1 MVTATYA
8 GGDRLRVSVR
18 GHELTTDQPVADGGD
33 DTAPTPTELF
43 VGALA
48 ACVGYYAERYL
59 RRHEISTDGLT
70 VTCDYTWAEN
80 PHRVGAIDVAV
91 DAPALP
97 ADRRETFARVVEHC
111 TVHNT
116 LLVPPEVRL
125 KVRRAGTVAA

>member
-1 MVTATYA
+1 M
-8 GGDRLRVSVR
+8 RVSVR
-18 GHELTTDQPVADGGD
+18 GHELATDQPVADGGD
-33 DTAPTPTELF
+33 DTAPTPTEMF

-97 ADRRETFARVVEHC
+97 ADKWKTFARVVEHC

-125 KVRRAGTVAA
+125 KVGRAGTVAA

>member
-1 MVTATYA
+1 M
-8 GGDRLRVSVR
+8 RVSVR
-18 GHELTTDQPVADGGD
+18 GHELATDQPVADGGD
-33 DTAPTPTELF
+33 DTAPTPTEMF

-97 ADRRETFARVVEHC
+97 ADNWETFARVVEHC

-125 KVRRAGTVAA
+125 KVGRAGTVAA